1 MDYKAFYAEI
11 ALWINEC
18 NQIAM
23 QHGMDSKEFWDWVM
37 NSSRAICEKYNN
49 DVLVKKQM
57 VMLYAWLEEVYEK
70 STGR

>member
-11 ALWINEC
+11 ADWINQC
-18 NQIAM
+18 NQTAM
-23 QHGMDSKEFWDWVM
+23 QHGMNSKEFWDWVM

-49 DVLVKKQM
+49 DTLVTKQM

-70 STGR
+70 SLGR